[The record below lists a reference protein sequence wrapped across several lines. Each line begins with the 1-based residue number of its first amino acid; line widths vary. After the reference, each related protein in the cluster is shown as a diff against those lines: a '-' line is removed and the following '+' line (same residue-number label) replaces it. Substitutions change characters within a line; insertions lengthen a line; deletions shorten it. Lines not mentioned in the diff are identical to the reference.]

1 MADQS
6 RMPFAISQAA
16 GINIKQVSDII
27 APDKTLNVNPI
38 KDSGAVVRAR
48 IKKNTTP
55 VTFVLTAGA
64 GPANTLFIIGDPT
77 GAIAAKNGGSPSTA
91 TSGTMNPVAWNK
103 LLGTPENE
111 FVVKSI
117 NYNTS
122 SDTSQFAQQFLVGQF
137 EGAGDYTTKSIDT
150 YIAAGRRNTQFDPL
164 LQTMDLT
171 DDMPVLNSNAALLIS
186 VLANETV
193 TLTLSPG
200 ISKS

>member
-1 MADQS
+1 MADVKVNL
-6 RMPFAISQAA
+6 PFGISQSS
-16 GINIKQVSDII
+16 GVNIKQVAEIMQPQRTI
-27 APDKTLNVNPI
+27 NVNPI
-38 KDSGAVVRAR
+38 KDSGAVVKAK

-64 GPANTLFIIGDPT
+64 APTIFVIGDPT
-77 GAIAAKNGGSPSTA
+77 GAIVAKSGLAAIVA
-91 TSGTMNPVAWNK
+91 TSGTMDPAAWNR

-111 FVVKSI
+111 FAVKAI

-122 SDTSQFAQQFLVGQF
+122 SDTSQFAQSFLVGQF
-137 EGAGDYTTKSIDT
+137 EGAGDFTTKSIDT

-171 DDMPVLNSNAALLIS
+171 EDMPVLNSNAALLIT
-186 VLANETV
+186 VLALETV

-200 ISKS
+200 VSRQ